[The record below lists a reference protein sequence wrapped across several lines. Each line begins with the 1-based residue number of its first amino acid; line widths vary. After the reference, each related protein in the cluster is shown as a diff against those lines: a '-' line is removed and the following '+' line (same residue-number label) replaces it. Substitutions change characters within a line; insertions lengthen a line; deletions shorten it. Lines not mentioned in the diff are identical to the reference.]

1 MFDAVVRL
9 PVSDNKGLV
18 GGWFLAVMALG
29 WLPGAP
35 VGYGVEGAFAG
46 LLAGSVG
53 GVALGVAVDR
63 ERKRRGLR

>member
-1 MFDAVVRL
+1 VFDAVVRL

-18 GGWFLAVMALG
+18 DGWFLAVIALG
-29 WLPGAP
+29 WLAGAP

-53 GVALGVAVDR
+53 GVALGAVDR